1 MRVSGPGL
9 QAAHWEGARSLL
21 PTGTPPSPGSPML
34 TLTLPGFWG
43 SSLPLHS
50 LEEALTRV
58 RVTLAPT
65 SSPNLLL
72 HLPFSGPSLL
82 PKLPETPAL
91 PELGPQR
98 LLTTHGEPP
107 SPQVSSGHLQPPPS
121 APHILTPVCSR
132 TCPGLDLSSLHPR
145 RSAQGTPTGQDPVT
159 QRGAGSRDCPG
170 RCRALWM
177 NGSNTGAWCWPEQ
190 GVHRELGREHP
201 PGAGATAPGGA
212 GRPCGEE
219 VGTVSLAWVVVG
231 HSRVTVTRND

>member
-107 SPQVSSGHLQPPPS
+107 SPQVSSLTPGLLRPLAAPSLCPTHPHTCVLSYLPRPRFIFSPPP
-121 APHILTPVCSR
+121 PL
-132 TCPGLDLSSLHPR
+132 CPGHAY
-145 RSAQGTPTGQDPVT
+145 RSRPSHTE
-159 QRGAGSRDCPG
+159 RGR
-170 RCRALWM
+170 
-177 NGSNTGAWCWPEQ
+177 EQ
-190 GVHRELGREHP
+190 GL
-201 PGAGATAPGGA
+201 PGQ
-212 GRPCGEE
+212 
-219 VGTVSLAWVVVG
+219 VSGPLDE
-231 HSRVTVTRND
+231 RQ